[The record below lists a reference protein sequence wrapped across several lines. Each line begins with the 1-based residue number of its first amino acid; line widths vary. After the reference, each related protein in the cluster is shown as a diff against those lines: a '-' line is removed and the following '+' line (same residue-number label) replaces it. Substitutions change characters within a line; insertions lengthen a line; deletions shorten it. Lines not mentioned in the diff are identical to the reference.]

1 MASISIIGSGF
12 SGLAAAAMLAK
23 QGHQV
28 DIFEKNSS
36 IGGRARQFQAE
47 GFTFDMG
54 PSWYWMPEIF
64 DQFYGKFGYKTS
76 DFYDLKRLDPSY
88 TVVFDEEIVN
98 IPASLE
104 ELSSLFESF
113 EKGSAEK
120 LKNFLAEAEYKYKA
134 GMETYVWKPG
144 KSLMEFADGDVF
156 KSMFKLKMF
165 SSVSAQIRKLF
176 KDHRIIKIL
185 EFPVLFLGAKPAN
198 TPALY
203 TLMNYADIG
212 LGTWYPKG
220 GMNKIVQAFE
230 RICEEQGVTFHTN
243 AKVESFEYNN
253 GKIAKLRIE
262 GQAPHPTDVVVGS
275 ADYQHIDKHLLDT
288 KFAQYSDSY
297 WDNRKLAPSSVLF
310 YIGLDRKV
318 PNLHHHTLFF
328 DADFDTHADEIYQS
342 HRWPSDPLFYICSPS
357 VTDETVAPNGC
368 ENLFILMPVSTE
380 IEDSQSKVEK
390 YFDIICD
397 RFSDRFKVDIRKH
410 LIYRRDF
417 SINDFKSEYN
427 SFKGNAYGLANTLKQ
442 TGPLKPKMKSNK
454 LSNLYYTGQ
463 LTVPGP
469 GVPPSI
475 ISGQVAATL
484 ISEEYV

>member
-1 MASISIIGSGF
+1 LASVSIIGSGF

-28 DIFEKNSS
+28 DVFEKNSS
-36 IGGRARQFQAE
+36 IGGRARQFQTN

-64 DQFYGKFGYKTS
+64 DQFYAKFGYKTS
-76 DFYDLKRLDPSY
+76 DFYDLERLDPSY
-88 TVVFDEEIVN
+88 SVVFDDEIIN
-98 IPASLE
+98 IPASIE
-104 ELSSLFESF
+104 ELYSLFESF

-120 LKNFLAEAEYKYKA
+120 LKNFLAEAAYKYKA

-144 KSLMEFADGDVF
+144 KSLTEFADIEVF

-165 SSVSAQIRKLF
+165 SSVSSQIRKLF

-203 TLMNYADIG
+203 TLMNHADIG

-230 RICEEQGVTFHTN
+230 RICIEQGVTFHTN
-243 AKVESFEYNN
+243 SKVESFDYTDN
-253 GKIAKLRIE
+253 KITRLIIE
-262 GQAPHPTDVVVGS
+262 GQSPQATDVVLGS
-275 ADYQHIDKHLLDT
+275 ADYQHIDKHLLDS
-288 KFAQYSDSY
+288 KFSQYSESY
-297 WDNRKLAPSSVLF
+297 WNNRKLAPSSVLF
-310 YIGLDRKV
+310 YLGIDRKI

-342 HRWPSDPLFYICSPS
+342 HSWPSDPLFYVCSPS
-357 VTDETVAPNGC
+357 VSDDSVAPINC
-368 ENLFILMPVSTE
+368 ENLFILMPISTE
-380 IEDSQSKVEK
+380 IEDSVSQVEK
-390 YFDIICD
+390 YFEVICD
-397 RFSDRFKVDIRKH
+397 RFNKRFKVDIRKH
-410 LIYRRDF
+410 LKYRRDF
-417 SINDFKSEYN
+417 SINDFKTEYN
-427 SFKGNAYGLANTLKQ
+427 SFKGNAYGLANTLTQ
-442 TGPLKPKMKSNK
+442 TGPLKPKMKNK
-454 LSNLYYTGQ
+454 NLSNLYYAGQ

-475 ISGQVAATL
+475 ISGQVAAAL
-484 ISEEYV
+484 IHEQYV

>member
-1 MASISIIGSGF
+1 MASVSIIGSGF

-23 QGHQV
+23 EGHKV
-28 DIFEKNSS
+28 DVFEKNDT

-64 DQFYGKFGYKTS
+64 DQFYAEFGYTTS
-76 DFYDLKRLDPSY
+76 DFYDLQRLDPSY
-88 TVVFDEEIVN
+88 TVVFDDEIVN
-98 IPASLE
+98 IPASINQLYD
-104 ELSSLFESF
+104 LFESF

-120 LKNFLAEAEYKYKA
+120 LKNFLAEAAYKYKA

-144 KSLMEFADGDVF
+144 KSWVEFADMEVF

-165 SSVSAQIRKLF
+165 SSVSSQIRKLF

-203 TLMNYADIG
+203 TLMNHADIG
-212 LGTWYPKG
+212 LGTWYPIG

-230 RICEEQGVTFHTN
+230 RICTEQGVNFHTN
-243 AKVESFEYNN
+243 AKVESFDYSN
-253 GKIAKLRIE
+253 GKITKLNIE
-262 GQAPHPTDVVVGS
+262 GHSPHQTDIVIGS
-275 ADYQHIDKHLLDT
+275 ADYHHIDKQLLDP

-297 WDNRKLAPSSVLF
+297 WDARKLAPSSVLF
-310 YIGLDRKV
+310 YLGLDRKI

-342 HRWPSDPLFYICSPS
+342 HRWPSDPLFYVCSPS
-357 VTDETVAPNGC
+357 VTDNTVAPEGC
-368 ENLFILMPVSTE
+368 ENLFILMPISTE
-380 IEDSQSKVEK
+380 IEDSEAQVEK
-390 YFDIICD
+390 YFELICD
-397 RFSDRFKVDIRKH
+397 RFKSQFNIDIRNH
-410 LIYRRDF
+410 LKYRRDF
-417 SINDFKSEYN
+417 SIKDFKSEYN
-427 SFKGNAYGLANTLKQ
+427 SFKGNAYGLANTLTQ
-442 TGPLKPKMKSNK
+442 TGPLKPKMKSKN

-475 ISGQVAATL
+475 ISGQVAAAL
-484 ISEEYV
+484 INEEYV